1 MKLSVIIV
9 NYNVKY
15 FLEQCLDSACLAAK
29 KLDEGIAGQDSNDLT
44 EIIVVDNRS
53 TDHSPE
59 YLKSRFPGIL
69 LIENQENLGFSKA
82 NNQAIA
88 KARGEY
94 ILLLNPDT
102 VIGENALSN
111 VCRFMDENPQAG
123 ALGVKML
130 DGYGQFLAES
140 KRGFPS
146 PWNSFCK
153 MTGLSKMFPHSKR
166 FGGYHLK
173 YLDKD
178 AVHPVDILAGAFMMV
193 RKEAIEKTGYLD
205 ESFFMYGEDID
216 WSYRISRAG
225 YTNYYFPE
233 PIIHYKGESTKK
245 DIKYVK
251 HFYEAMLIFFNKHY
265 PDSNRL
271 FKGVIR
277 LAIVSCGTV
286 SAFKKIIKP
295 FKTLSSERKS
305 MNEFTFNKSITSYEE
320 IIRTI
325 DRYAGKKQ
333 RYKIFHPDKGI
344 TIGPNEVIIDNTI

>member
-15 FLEQCLDSACLAAK
+15 FLEQCLDSVYLAVK
-29 KLDEGIAGQDSNDLT
+29 DIAA
-44 EIIVVDNRS
+44 EIIIVDNRS
-53 TDHSPE
+53 SDGSAE
-59 YLKSRFPGIL
+59 YIKSRFPNVIY
-69 LIENQENLGFSKA
+69 IENQENVGFARA

-88 KARGEY
+88 QAQGEY

-102 VIGENALSN
+102 VIGENALTN

-130 DGYGQFLAES
+130 DGYGRFLAES

-153 MTGLSKMFPHSKR
+153 ITGLSKLFPYSKR

-178 AVHPVDILAGAFMMV
+178 SVHSVDILAGAFMMV
-193 RKEAIEKTGYLD
+193 RKAAIEKAGSLD
-205 ESFFMYGEDID
+205 EHFFMYGEDID
-216 WSYRISRAG
+216 WSYRITCSG

-245 DIKYVK
+245 DVKYVK
-251 HFYEAMLIFFNKHY
+251 NFYEAMLIFFNKHY
-265 PDSNRL
+265 PHSNRI
-271 FKGVIR
+271 FKLVIR
-277 LAIVSCGTV
+277 LAITACGAI
-286 SAFKKIIKP
+286 SAFQKIIKP
-295 FKTLSSERKS
+295 VRTLFSENKKVKETTFDKS
-305 MNEFTFNKSITSYEE
+305 KMSYEQ

-325 DRYAGKKQ
+325 NQYSGEKMRFRIY
-333 RYKIFHPDKGI
+333 HPDTGI
-344 TIGPNEVIIDNTI
+344 TIAPNEADCFVANAPRNDDTLNLR

>member
-1 MKLSVIIV
+1 MKLSVIII

-15 FLEQCLDSACLAAK
+15 YLEQCLDSVFLAMK
-29 KLDEGIAGQDSNDLT
+29 DLPT
-44 EIIVVDNRS
+44 EVFVVDN
-53 TDHSPE
+53 HSSDGSQE
-59 YLKSRFPGIL
+59 YIKSRYPNVIY
-69 LIENQENLGFSKA
+69 IENQENVGFARA

-88 KARGEY
+88 QAQGEY

-102 VIGENALSN
+102 VIGENTLIN
-111 VCRFMDENPQAG
+111 VCRFMDKNLQAG

-130 DGYGQFLAES
+130 DGYGRFLLES

-153 MTGLSKMFPHSKR
+153 MLRLSKLFPGSKR

-178 AVHPVDILAGAFMMV
+178 SVHPVNILAGAFMLV
-193 RKEAIEKTGYLD
+193 RKEAIEKVGYLD
-205 ESFFMYGEDID
+205 EHFFMYGEDID
-216 WSYRISRAG
+216 WSYRITQSG

-265 PDSNRL
+265 PHSNRL
-271 FKGVIR
+271 FKWAIR
-277 LAIVSCGTV
+277 LAIYGCGIL
-286 SAFKKIIKP
+286 SAFQKVFKLQKKL
-295 FKTLSSERKS
+295 LSGNKKVREITFDKS
-305 MNEFTFNKSITSYEE
+305 KTSYEQ
-320 IIRTI
+320 IIQAINQYT
-325 DRYAGKKQ
+325 GEKTLF
-333 RYKIFHPDKGI
+333 KIYHPDKGI
-344 TIGPNEVIIDNTI
+344 TIAPSEMIIN

>member
-1 MKLSVIIV
+1 MKLTIIIV

-15 FLEQCLDSACLAAK
+15 FLEQCLDSVFLAVK
-29 KLDEGIAGQDSNDLT
+29 DLPT
-44 EIIVVDNRS
+44 EVFVVDNCS
-53 TDHSPE
+53 TDGSRE
-59 YLKSRFPGIL
+59 YLQSRFPNVIY
-69 LIENQENLGFSKA
+69 IENQENVGFARA

-88 KARGEY
+88 LARGEY

-102 VIGENALSN
+102 VIGENALTN

-123 ALGVKML
+123 ASGVKML
-130 DGYGQFLAES
+130 DGYGHFLLES

-153 MTGLSKMFPHSKR
+153 MLRLSKLFPASKR

-178 AVHPVDILAGAFMMV
+178 SVHPVDILAGAFMLV
-193 RKEAIEKTGYLD
+193 RKEAIEKAGSLD
-205 ESFFMYGEDID
+205 EHFFMYGEDID
-216 WSYRISRAG
+216 WSYRFSCAG

-265 PDSNRL
+265 PHSNRI
-271 FKGVIR
+271 FKSAIR
-277 LAIVSCGTV
+277 LAIYGCGILSTV
-286 SAFKKIIKP
+286 QKIIKP
-295 FKTLSSERKS
+295 LKTVFSINKPVKEITFDKS
-305 MNEFTFNKSITSYEE
+305 KMSYEQ
-320 IIRTI
+320 IIQAVNNYSGEKT
-325 DRYAGKKQ
+325 RYGI
-333 RYKIFHPDKGI
+333 YHPDKGI
-344 TIGPNEVIIDNTI
+344 TIATNEIIIK